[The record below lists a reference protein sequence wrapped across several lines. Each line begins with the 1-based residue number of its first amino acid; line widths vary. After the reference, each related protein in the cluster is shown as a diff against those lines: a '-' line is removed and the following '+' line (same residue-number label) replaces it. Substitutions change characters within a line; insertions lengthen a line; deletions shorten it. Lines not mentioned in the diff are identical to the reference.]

1 MRIKAFDVQ
10 EPLPVLERPHAI
22 AMLEPWIDAGNVG
35 SMTLSWLEDETE
47 ARPLAELAKP
57 GAFYD
62 FTRYR
67 PMTYF
72 LGNERRLRLPNTR
85 LTFARRADGPDFI
98 FLRLLEPNALG
109 EYFVDSVVEL
119 LETFGVAR
127 FALVGSM
134 YNFVPHTRPPMVSGS
149 GSPAALRRRLEELGV
164 RGGRYEGPTSI
175 CSAITQ
181 RLAGPGRETMT
192 MMVSLPQYA
201 QLDDDYIGTLRL
213 QNILASLYG
222 FSLPDETIHQAELQ
236 REQINEAVASDPQ
249 VKEIVDQLE
258 NTYDLRGGKDDGP
271 DEAETPALSPQVE
284 DFLREMERRF
294 RPE

>member
-1 MRIKAFDVQ
+1 MRIKAFEIQ
-10 EPLPVLERPHAI
+10 EPLPELEGPHAI

-35 SMTLSWLEDETE
+35 SMTLSWLEDETG
-47 ARPLAELAKP
+47 ARPLAELVKP

-72 LGNERRLRLPNTR
+72 LGAERRLRLPNTR
-85 LTFARRADGPDFI
+85 ITFAKRTDGPDFL
-98 FLRLLEPNALG
+98 FLRLLEPTSFG
-109 EYFVDSVVEL
+109 EYFVESVVRV
-119 LETFGVAR
+119 LETFGVSR
-127 FALVGSM
+127 FSLVGSM
-134 YNFVPHTRPPMVSGS
+134 YNLVPHTRPPMVSGS
-149 GSPAALRRRLEELGV
+149 GSPAALRRQLEELGV

-181 RLAGPGRETMT
+181 RMADLDRETMT
-192 MMVSLPQYA
+192 MIVSLPQYT

-213 QNILASLYG
+213 QGILASLYG

-236 REQINEAVASDPQ
+236 REQINEAVAADPQ
-249 VKEIVDQLE
+249 VKDIVDQLE
-258 NTYDLRGGKDDGP
+258 RSYDLPAGEDEP

-294 RPE
+294 RRE